1 MENEGASL
9 RRVTEATRHAVW
21 DEMLDAARMTRY
33 AESMESR
40 YRTLHWIV
48 RFSLLLSA
56 SGSAATILGMLPDG
70 WPRLLPNLA
79 IAFLVAWDFMS
90 GYATKIAVLNSA
102 KRECQD
108 LETEWRELW
117 LDVDSPA
124 ATDAEVRERN
134 KELSRRLARATSPM
148 DVEVRVHQ
156 KINVASTADAY
167 TVTAARHGAR

>member
-9 RRVTEATRHAVW
+9 RRVTEATRNAVW
-21 DEMLDAARMTRY
+21 DEMLEAARMTRY

-40 YRTLHWIV
+40 YRTRHWIV

-56 SGSAATILGMLPDG
+56 SASAATILGMLPDG

-79 IAFLVAWDFMS
+79 IAVLVAWDFMS

-134 KELSRRLARATSPM
+134 KELSRRLARTTSPM
-148 DVEVRVHQ
+148 DVEVRVNQ

-167 TVTAARHGAR
+167 TVTAARYGAR